1 MTSIAAQEGV
11 TQDHSSKKASAKS
24 EKVKTDEPAKAADV
38 PEIKIEDIRG
48 VLAEVSQAGGT
59 AKVKELLS
67 SFGANKLS
75 AVDPSKYADL
85 LAAAKELL

>member
-1 MTSIAAQEGV
+1 M
-11 TQDHSSKKASAKS
+11 QDRSSKKPVDKS
-24 EKVKTDEPAKAADV
+24 EKVKADKPGEAVDE

-59 AKVKELLS
+59 TKVKELLS
-67 SFGANKLS
+67 NFGANKLS